1 MNDRIRLSD
10 LTDDQL
16 DALYDR
22 VAELETETAKLAEQ
36 LADASGDLAEARD
49 HNDATCEAVAARDQA
64 QTALDATYRERA
76 HLVAHLAALHPSHI
90 GHTDPN
96 LPDWAVV
103 TIETPAGQMTWHI
116 AERDMDLFT
125 RVQPTNRICRGW
137 DGHTTDEKY
146 QRMRDLTKAAPS
158 LLSLEVVADQQ
169 AEHIKQLTAQ
179 LTKSEQ
185 GRRNLRGLLEHHRD
199 QGSLGIL
206 RTTRTRLARALKAC
220 ARYRA
225 EITEQA
231 ARALVQAH
239 RREIDALTAQAQQA
253 EATITRLRRSRR
265 TWADHARRLCDRAL
279 TAEAANARVRAELN
293 ALDAE
298 THRLNPV
305 ALAGRRDAVA
315 RIRAALDQPT
325 TTPEPQ
331 P

>member
-1 MNDRIRLSD
+1 MSRIRLDD
-10 LTDDQL
+10 LTDNDLNQ
-16 DALYDR
+16 LYD
-22 VAELETETAKLAEQ
+22 Q
-36 LADASGDLAEARD
+36 
-49 HNDATCEAVAARDQA
+49 
-64 QTALDATYRERA
+64 LDATYRERA

-225 EITEQA
+225 EITAQA
-231 ARALVQAH
+231 ARITTLEHVAASNRRHVAAIVPELEKAEARVRDLEAEAAKLIRWH
-239 RREIDALTAQAQQA
+239 REDATTLDKMR
-253 EATITRLRRSRR
+253 ATITRLRRYWVETR
-265 TWADHARRLCDRAL
+265 TRAEQ
-279 TAEAANARVRAELN
+279 AEAAIARVRRIHTRGL
-293 ALDAE
+293 LTDACNDCGQPWPCE
-298 THRLNPV
+298 IT
-305 ALAGRRDAVA
+305 
-315 RIRAALDQPT
+315 RAIDQ
-325 TTPEPQ
+325 Q
-331 P
+331 PAA